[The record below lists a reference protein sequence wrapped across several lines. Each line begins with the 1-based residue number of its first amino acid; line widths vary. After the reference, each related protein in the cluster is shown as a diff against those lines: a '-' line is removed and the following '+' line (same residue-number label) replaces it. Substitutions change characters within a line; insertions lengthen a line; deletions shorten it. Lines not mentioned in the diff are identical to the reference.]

1 MERRQEILGQWLAAQ
16 TDREA
21 TEAVIALAVEEVT
34 ARRSTDSDG
43 YDDEDETGERKMTVT
58 EPIERPLEV
67 DCLLRQLRSKIDD
80 GNARA
85 QQAERRAMLMEVEVE
100 RLGDVHDL
108 LRQAGQVVIEIDTWR
123 QVAACAMAQ
132 TTAEHDLRVAKASD
146 LSLAKERL
154 FEAET
159 EGTLQAYATVVDG
172 KNAEQRKSQLDAY
185 LAKNEAV
192 RAAREHLRA
201 VETRVTNLEAAL
213 AVAEAE
219 HKTALLRWNA
229 ARTQAE
235 LLAAMLAAVSGK
247 G

>member
-1 MERRQEILGQWLAAQ
+1 MDPRTQTLRQWWTAQ
-16 TDREA
+16 SDSEA
-21 TEAVIALAVEEVT
+21 TEAVIALAEQEVT
-34 ARRSTDSDG
+34 TVRGSDNYSG
-43 YDDEDETGERKMTVT
+43 TWQYETGEPMT
-58 EPIERPLEV
+58 EGIEEIDLERV
-67 DCLLRQLRSKIDD
+67 FGQVRSGIIRLNTRVATAEDRVELLK
-80 GNARA
+80 
-85 QQAERRAMLMEVEVE
+85 AETE
-100 RLGDVHDL
+100 RLRDVRDIL
-108 LRQAGQVVIEIDTWR
+108 TQARQALIDLGTWEE
-123 QVAACAMAQ
+123 VATCAA
-132 TTAEHDLRVAKASD
+132 TLTKADNDLRAAKATE
-146 LSLAKERL
+146 LPVAKERL
-154 FEAET
+154 SDVEAEA
-159 EGTLQAYATVVDG
+159 TLQGYADGAIDG